1 MAFFPGKDRIRE
13 GWNSIRQTFRANR
26 SQQTQS
32 NSEVKINGS
41 AASRLMRKKPITLA
55 VGAIML
61 LAAVGFSGTQYVK
74 AHFDDYVE
82 VYRNGNLVGEVD
94 SQDQVSQLISRKQ
107 SEITTANP
115 DVTMELETGEL
126 KFEHKSAYKAEPKT
140 TATLQKL
147 ESMIGSHAKGV
158 ELEVNGKLIGI
169 VKDQATADSIM
180 KRIEGKYAPKAAVKK
195 AANEVMALSYSKSAE
210 TSDKTN
216 TALKSVKIVEKVTT
230 ESANVEPG
238 DILNADQVYLM
249 MVKGTVKPTKYT
261 VKEGDCVGCI
271 ADRFDI
277 SKQVIYERN
286 SWIQDDMIKV
296 GDVLDLTVLKP
307 QVTVETVENV
317 TETIAIEPIT
327 VIQKNSNM
335 RAGEQKVIRKGQS
348 GKKQMVYKLTKQN
361 GYLMS
366 EELVMQQV
374 LENSVPAIIMKGTK
388 VILGEGTG
396 QFSWPVSGV
405 RITSGF
411 GTRWG
416 RMHKGVDLVGN
427 HNIMAADNGVIAF
440 AGTKNG
446 LGNCIIINHK
456 NGYETTYGHL
466 SKISVKK
473 GQTVEKG
480 DRIGIMGNTGHSF
493 GTHLH
498 FEVHKNGE
506 LQNPLKYL

>member
-1 MAFFPGKDRIRE
+1 MTFFPGKDLFRK
-13 GWNSIRQTFRANR
+13 GFNSIRQTFRADR
-26 SQQTQS
+26 SQEQNANLEQQ
-32 NSEVKINGS
+32 IDGS
-41 AASRLMRKKPITLA
+41 TMRRLMRKKPVVLA
-55 VGAIML
+55 VGAIAL
-61 LAAVGFSGTQYVK
+61 LAVVGFSGNQYVK
-74 AHFDDYVE
+74 AHSVDFVE
-82 VYRNGNLVGEVD
+82 VYMNGNLVGEVN
-94 SQDQVSQLISRKQ
+94 SQDQVNQLISRKQ
-107 SEITTANP
+107 SELTQNNP
-115 DVTMELETGEL
+115 NISMELETGTL
-126 KFEHKSAYKAEPKT
+126 KFEKKSAFNAEPKT
-140 TATLQKL
+140 SATLQKL
-147 ESMIGSHAKGV
+147 ESMFGSHAKGV

-169 VKDQATADSIM
+169 VKDQATADAII
-180 KRIEGKYAPKAAVKK
+180 KRVESKYAPQAAVKRS
-195 AANEVMALSYSKSAE
+195 ANEVTALAYSKTDAE
-210 TSDKTN
+210 MDRTK
-216 TALKSVKIVEKVTT
+216 TALKSVKIVEKITT
-230 ESANVEPG
+230 ESSNVEPT

-249 MVKGTVKPTKYT
+249 LVKGTVKPTKYT

-271 ADRFDI
+271 ADRFNI

-307 QVTVETVENV
+307 QVTVESVENV
-317 TETIAIEPIT
+317 TETISIEPIT

-348 GKKQMVYKLTKQN
+348 GKKQVVYKLVKQN

-366 EELVMQQV
+366 EELINEQV

-396 QFSWPVSGV
+396 RFAWPVSGA

-416 RMHKGVDLVGN
+416 KMHKGVDLVGN
-427 HNIMAADNGVIAF
+427 HTILAADNGVISF

-446 LGNCIIINHK
+446 LGNCIIIDHK

-466 SKISVKK
+466 SKISVKR

-480 DRIGIMGNTGHSF
+480 DSIGVMGNTGHSF

-506 LQNPLKYL
+506 LQNPMKYL